1 MKTPEKL
8 WFFVVFRGNKMGSL
22 VRNVLT
28 QPIFTR
34 KITPALPMVVAILN
48 IILLFYII
56 GSLPRLCPETV
67 RKVVLKLVC
76 IKFFFFHQMIALQKL
91 LKMLFISSKKLFSFS
106 RYSYFCISVLPFFS
120 TCQPLL

>member
-1 MKTPEKL
+1 
-8 WFFVVFRGNKMGSL
+8 MGSL

-56 GSLPRLCPETV
+56 ERVDSEKRYNETGRSL
-67 RKVVLKLVC
+67 
-76 IKFFFFHQMIALQKL
+76 H
-91 LKMLFISSKKLFSFS
+91 SGFSG
-106 RYSYFCISVLPFFS
+106 IEAG
-120 TCQPLL
+120 T